1 MEVFK
6 PTIQLSDH
14 FTYRKLLRFTMPTVL
29 MMLFASFYVIV
40 DGLFVSNCIGKDAF
54 AAVNLIWPF
63 PMIIGAL
70 GYMFGVGGCALVSK
84 TLGEDDAKRAR
95 GLFSMFCLSALI
107 YSILLSVIGF
117 FFIDDVARFL
127 GATEGQILDDCVTYG
142 RLIMLSMPFFVL
154 QTMFQPFMIAAERP
168 SWGLI
173 ITFIAGCV
181 NIIFDFVFIV
191 LLHKEVAGAGWATL
205 CSQMTGALLPMAY
218 FWLKKPSDLYFSTP
232 IFDLKAFKKACAN
245 GASEF
250 IVNASVPIVNL
261 LYVFALWRIGSV
273 DGVGAYGVIMYVNVI
288 FFSVYTGF
296 SMGSAP
302 VISYNYGAQRM
313 SEVQN
318 VKRRVLKILFVSAI
332 LVTLTAEL
340 LAPLVAWGFADG
352 DTIFREIIYEAFA
365 WYALSFAIAPFNIYA
380 SSFFTALNDGKVSA
394 IISFSRILVFQIGAM
409 LLLPLWLGIHGF
421 WVALPV
427 AELLCL
433 TVTAYFYITRKK
445 QYNY

>member
-1 MEVFK
+1 MNQYS
-6 PTIQLSDH
+6 IQLSDH

-40 DGLFVSNCIGKDAF
+40 DGLFVSNCIGKEAF

-70 GYMFGVGGCALVSK
+70 GYMFGSGGCALVSK
-84 TLGEDDAKRAR
+84 TLGEGEAQRAR
-95 GLFSMFCLSALI
+95 CLFSMLSLSALS
-107 YSILLSVIGF
+107 YGILLSAIGY

-127 GATEGQILDDCVTYG
+127 GATEGQMLDDCVTYG
-142 RLIMLSMPFFVL
+142 RFIMFSMTFFVL

-168 SWGLI
+168 AWGLA
-173 ITFIAGCV
+173 ITFAAGLV
-181 NIIFDFVFIV
+181 NILFDYVFIW
-191 LLHKEVAGAGWATL
+191 LLNMKVAGAGLATL
-205 CSQMTGALLPMAY
+205 CSQMTGALLPVAY

-318 VKRRVLKILFVSAI
+318 VKRRVLKILLVSAAI
-332 LVTLTAEL
+332 VTLTAEL
-340 LAPLVAWGFADG
+340 LAPLVAWGFAAG
-352 DTIFREIIYEAFA
+352 DTKFRVMIYEAFA
-365 WYALSFAIAPFNIYA
+365 WYALTFAIAPFNIYA
-380 SSFFTALNDGKVSA
+380 SSFFTALNNGKVSA
-394 IISFSRILVFQIGAM
+394 IISFSRILLFQIGAIS
-409 LLLPLWLGIHGF
+409 LLPLWLGIHGF

-433 TVTAYFYITRKK
+433 LVTAYFYITCKSH
-445 QYNY
+445 YNY

>member
-1 MEVFK
+1 METIK
-6 PTIQLSDH
+6 QTIQLSDH

-40 DGLFVSNCIGKDAF
+40 DGLFVSNYIGKAAF

-70 GYMFGVGGCALVSK
+70 GYMFGSGGCALVSK
-84 TLGEDDAKRAR
+84 TLGEGDVQRAR
-95 GLFSMFCLSALI
+95 SLFSMFGLSALS
-107 YSILLSVIGF
+107 YSILFSAIGI
-117 FFIDDVARFL
+117 FFIDDVARLL
-127 GATEGQILDDCVTYG
+127 GATEGQMLDDCITYG
-142 RLIMLSMPFFVL
+142 KLIMLSMPFFVL
-154 QTMFQPFMIAAERP
+154 QTMFQPFMIAAEKP
-168 SWGLI
+168 VWGLS
-173 ITFIAGCV
+173 ITFVAGCV
-181 NIIFDFVFIV
+181 NILFDALFIV
-191 LLHKEVAGAGWATL
+191 LLHMKVAGAGWATL
-205 CSQMTGALLPMAY
+205 FSQMTGALLPVAY

-318 VKRRVLKILFVSAI
+318 VKRRVLKILLVSAVI
-332 LVTLTAEL
+332 VTLTAEL
-340 LAPLVAWGFADG
+340 LAPLVAWGFAGG
-352 DTIFREIIYEAFA
+352 DAVFKDMIYEAFA
-365 WYALSFAIAPFNIYA
+365 CYALTFAIAPFNIYA
-380 SSFFTALNDGKVSA
+380 SSFFTALNNGKVSA
-394 IISFSRILVFQIGAM
+394 IISFSRILLFQIGAM
-409 LLLPLWLGIHGF
+409 ALLPLWFGIHGF

-433 TVTAYFYITRKK
+433 FVTIWFYRANKSR
-445 QYNY
+445 YNY

>member
-1 MEVFK
+1 MNSY
-6 PTIQLSDH
+6 TIQLSDL

-63 PMIIGAL
+63 PMLIGAL
-70 GYMFGVGGCALVSK
+70 GYMFGSGGCALVSK
-84 TLGEDDAKRAR
+84 TLGEGDAKRAR
-95 GLFSMFCLSALI
+95 GLFSMVCLSALS
-107 YSILLSVIGF
+107 YSTLFSAIGF

-127 GATEGQILDDCVTYG
+127 GATEGQMLDDCVTYG
-142 RLIMLSMPFFVL
+142 QLIMFSMIFFVL

-168 SWGLI
+168 AWGLA
-173 ITFIAGCV
+173 ITFAAGLV
-181 NIIFDFVFIV
+181 NILFDYVFIW
-191 LLHKEVAGAGWATL
+191 LLNMKVAGAGLATL
-205 CSQMTGALLPMAY
+205 SSQMTGALLPVAY

-232 IFDLKAFKKACAN
+232 IFDLKAFKKACGN
-245 GASEF
+245 GMSEF
-250 IVNASVPIVNL
+250 VVNAAMPIVNL
-261 LYVFALWRIGSV
+261 VYVYALWRIGGK
-273 DGVGAYGVIMYVNVI
+273 DGVGTYGVIMYVNVI

-318 VKRRVLKILFVSAI
+318 VKRRVLRILLVSAI
-332 LVTLTAEL
+332 IVTLAAEL
-340 LAPLVAWGFADG
+340 LAPLVSWGFAGG
-352 DTIFREIIYEAFA
+352 DTKFREIIYEAFA
-365 WYALSFAIAPFNIYA
+365 LYALSFAIAPFNIYA
-380 SSFFTALNDGKVSA
+380 SSFFTALNNGKVSA
-394 IISFSRILVFQIGAM
+394 IISFSRILLFQIGAM
-409 LLLPLWLGIHGF
+409 SLLPICLGIHGF

-433 TVTAYFYITRKK
+433 IVTVYFYQANKS